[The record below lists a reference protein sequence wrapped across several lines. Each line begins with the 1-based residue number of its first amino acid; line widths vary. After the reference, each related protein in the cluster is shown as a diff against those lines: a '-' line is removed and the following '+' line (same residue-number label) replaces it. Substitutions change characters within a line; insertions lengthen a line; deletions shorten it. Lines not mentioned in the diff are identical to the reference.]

1 MLVDLSVGSKYC
13 INKAVRQYGEQAINS
28 TEAVYTQALSEHA
41 SALIEEHKYPVRS
54 SLRTLSINHISNRY
68 L

>member
-1 MLVDLSVGSKYC
+1 MGGVGSKYC
-13 INKAVRQYGEQAINS
+13 INKAVRQYGKQVTNS
-28 TEAVYTQALSEHA
+28 IEAVCTQALSEHA

-54 SLRTLSINHISNRY
+54 SLRTLSINHTSNKH